1 MEQSQ
6 CDEPNCASTGYM
18 EKSVVD
24 FVSSEDETLNWVD
37 EHNEMLWMVF
47 PAILDLKEAYT
58 GSRIEPYFTQRPQDY
73 RQFISHLIYAIET
86 PRS

>member
-6 CDEPNCASTGYM
+6 CNEPNCASTGYM

-24 FVSSEDETLNWVD
+24 FFHAVSSEDETLNWVD

-58 GSRIEPYFTQRPQDY
+58 GSRIEPYFTQRP
-73 RQFISHLIYAIET
+73 
-86 PRS
+86 